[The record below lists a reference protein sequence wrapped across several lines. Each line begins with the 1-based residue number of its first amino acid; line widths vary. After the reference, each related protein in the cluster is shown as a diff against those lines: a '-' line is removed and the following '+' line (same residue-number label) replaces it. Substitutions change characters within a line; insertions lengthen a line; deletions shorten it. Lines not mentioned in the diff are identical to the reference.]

1 MGNLFDV
8 VFCCVQM
15 LAKNVEPPPA
25 AFNSLIVAAQR
36 AKQPDLVARS
46 FQEMVNAGV
55 TPSRETYE
63 TTLSAVSAGGMAD
76 AALEVSI
83 FIYLFVWAI
92 KLTSCFVYRCLDAC
106 AATGSSRVRARTT
119 PSWRRAP
126 PRRSRGPSRRSRFT
140 TPWQPT
146 ARSRPTSARFRC

>member
-76 AALEVSI
+76 AALEVSL

-92 KLTSCFVYRCLDAC
+92 VLTSCFVYRI
-106 AATGSSRVRARTT
+106 
-119 PSWRRAP
+119 RRAN
-126 PRRSRGPSRRSRFT
+126 
-140 TPWQPT
+140 
-146 ARSRPTSARFRC
+146 TSDDGAQS

>member
-1 MGNLFDV
+1 
-8 VFCCVQM
+8 M

-76 AALEVSI
+76 SALEVSL

-92 KLTSCFVYRCLDAC
+92 ILTSCFVH
-106 AATGSSRVRARTT
+106 SRVVTGEGRKALRD
-119 PSWRRAP
+119 AVLALV
-126 PRRSRGPSRRSRFT
+126 RSRGWAGEVRRAVERLDV
-140 TPWQPT
+140 QADRG
-146 ARSRPTSARFRC
+146 ARGGDERNHRRAAILRRVISISLSV

>member
-92 KLTSCFVYRCLDAC
+92 
-106 AATGSSRVRARTT
+106 
-119 PSWRRAP
+119 
-126 PRRSRGPSRRSRFT
+126 
-140 TPWQPT
+140 
-146 ARSRPTSARFRC
+146 

>member
-1 MGNLFDV
+1 
-8 VFCCVQM
+8 M

-76 AALEVSI
+76 AALEVGL
-83 FIYLFVWAI
+83 FYLF
-92 KLTSCFVYRCLDAC
+92 TCGQLD
-106 AATGSSRVRARTT
+106 
-119 PSWRRAP
+119 
-126 PRRSRGPSRRSRFT
+126 
-140 TPWQPT
+140 
-146 ARSRPTSARFRC
+146 

>member
-1 MGNLFDV
+1 
-8 VFCCVQM
+8 M

-83 FIYLFVWAI
+83 FIYLFVWEI
-92 KLTSCFVYRCLDAC
+92 RLTSCFVVYRC
-106 AATGSSRVRARTT
+106 
-119 PSWRRAP
+119 WRRMLNRRR
-126 PRRSRGPSRRSRFT
+126 RRST
-140 TPWQPT
+140 H
-146 ARSRPTSARFRC
+146 